1 MLMETSK
8 RKWKHLYHEQIQMG
22 ICYCYLCGKPIERKE
37 DFSLEHKNPASRGGS
52 NSPNNWCPSHKS
64 CNNEKGAL
72 TYEEYQQWK
81 HLEFLR
87 NGGKQKER

>member
-8 RKWKHLYHEQIQMG
+8 RKWKHLYHEQIKMG

-37 DFSLEHKNPASRGGS
+37 DFSLEHKNPASRGGA

>member
-8 RKWKHLYHEQIQMG
+8 KKWKHLYHEQIQMG

-37 DFSLEHKNPASRGGS
+37 DFSLEHKNPASRGGA